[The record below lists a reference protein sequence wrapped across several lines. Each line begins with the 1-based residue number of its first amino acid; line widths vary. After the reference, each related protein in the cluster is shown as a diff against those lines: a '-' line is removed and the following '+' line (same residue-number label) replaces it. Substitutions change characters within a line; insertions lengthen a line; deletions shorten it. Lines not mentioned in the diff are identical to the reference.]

1 MSNYEE
7 NEEMI
12 EIDEEQIEDADPL
25 FFLTIQFRE
34 GSLLMVAPYIGKEIN
49 INGEKE
55 MKNKIVTTRL
65 PGAVPKPLF

>member
-12 EIDEEQIEDADPL
+12 EIDEEQIQDADSL
-25 FFLTIQFRE
+25 VLTIQFRE
-34 GSLLMVAPYIGKEIN
+34 RSLLMLAPYIGKEIN

-55 MKNKIVTTRL
+55 MKNKTKL
-65 PGAVPKPLF
+65 LQ